1 MKENQTTKYYWGI
14 GLENET
20 YIQFKDP
27 LMVSGKFIHEKVGR
41 ERYSLDYTTY
51 YKPGSLSL
59 ALKTAFEENKNVFY

>member
-27 LMVSGKFIHEKVGR
+27 QKALLKLESEKNIV
-41 ERYSLDYTTY
+41 
-51 YKPGSLSL
+51 
-59 ALKTAFEENKNVFY
+59 KTK